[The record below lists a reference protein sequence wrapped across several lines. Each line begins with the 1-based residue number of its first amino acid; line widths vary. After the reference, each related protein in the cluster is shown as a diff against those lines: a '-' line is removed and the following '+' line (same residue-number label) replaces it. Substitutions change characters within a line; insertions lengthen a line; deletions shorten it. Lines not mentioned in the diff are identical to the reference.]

1 MPMVCILFMAI
12 SIVSVDAMTLETD
25 PKWLG
30 SLVVGARGYRYYSIL
45 KSIISNRDRLFTS
58 NY

>member
-1 MPMVCILFMAI
+1 LFMAS